1 MNSKDILSQS
11 NSAYNQWKVQWR
23 EQAKYVSK
31 FKMKPMTDF
40 ENSGV
45 GKAVLCVANGYS
57 FEENLELIKKYQD
70 NIDILACDKTFGH
83 LVSNG
88 IKPKY
93 LMICDANVDYDR
105 YLKPY
110 LDQVKDTIVFASVCC
125 NPKWLDNV
133 PWKDL
138 YFFVNKDILGSEK
151 EFSGL
156 SGCNNFIP
164 AGTNVSNAMVVLLT
178 QSDNAGRRNFF
189 GYDKIL
195 LIGFDYSWRAGKK
208 YYSFN
213 ELAENKANYMCH
225 AYIVTYDGSF
235 AYTSGNLSFSAEW
248 LGTYAKAFQLPLIQ
262 CTKATITTGI
272 PFGDL
277 EKQIQYKY
285 KREDSAQVKKL
296 VNNMR
301 QVVAEKR
308 DLENKLAAIGKDHW
322 YQHVATS

>member
-1 MNSKDILSQS
+1 MKTEDILAQS
-11 NSAYNQWKVQWR
+11 KSAYGQWCKQWR
-23 EQAKYVSK
+23 EQATFNSK
-31 FKMKPMTDF
+31 HKMKPMTDF
-40 ENSGV
+40 ENSGI

-57 FEENLELIKKYQD
+57 FEENIELIKKHQH
-70 NIDILACDKTFGH
+70 NVDILACDKTFGH

-110 LDQVKDTIVFASVCC
+110 LDLVKDTIVFSSVCA
-125 NPKWLDNV
+125 NPKWIDGV
-133 PWKDL
+133 PWKDV
-138 YFFVNKDILGSEK
+138 YFFVNKDILQSEK
-151 EFSGL
+151 EFSSL
-156 SGCNNFIP
+156 SGCTSFIP

-178 QSDNAGRRNFF
+178 QSDNHGRRNFF

-213 ELAENKANYMCH
+213 ELAENKTNYMCH
-225 AYIVTYDGSF
+225 AYIVTHDGSF
-235 AYTSGNLSFSAEW
+235 AYTSGNLAFSASW
-248 LGTYAKAFQLPLIQ
+248 LGEYAKAFQLPLVQ
-262 CTKATITTGI
+262 CSKATITTNI

-277 EKQIQYKY
+277 EKQIKYAY
-285 KREDSAQVKKL
+285 KREDSAQVKKTVSIL
-296 VNNMR
+296 R
-301 QVVAEKR
+301 QINEQKR
-308 DLENKLAAIGKDHW
+308 NLENQLAAIGKDHW